1 LPKQGCDG
9 GTHMITEISRDE
21 LKQKLDHPKK
31 FTVVET
37 LSPENYHQAHLP
49 GAINLPPERVR
60 DLAPEVLPNRDAEVI
75 VYCASFAC
83 HASENA
89 ARTLADMGY
98 SNVRRYVGG
107 KQDWIEA
114 GLPVVSDEHLAA

>member
-1 LPKQGCDG
+1 
-9 GTHMITEISRDE
+9 MITEITRDE

-37 LSPENYHQAHLP
+37 LPPESYHQAHLP
-49 GAINLPPERVR
+49 GAINLPLERVQE
-60 DLAPEVLPNRDAEVI
+60 LAPDVLPNKDAEVI
-75 VYCASFAC
+75 VYCASAAC

-89 ARTLADMGY
+89 ARTLAEMGY

-107 KQDWIEA
+107 KQDWIDA